1 MTQFFDIPEDNFF
14 QYVKDYWKEE
24 QSRKMKSTFVNLKIV
39 PTHSSG
45 YDSDHSDDSSSI
57 ISTSSSL
64 EE

>member
-1 MTQFFDIPEDNFF
+1 MAQFFDIPEDNFF

-24 QSRKMKSTFVNLKIV
+24 QSRKMNSTFVNIKNS
-39 PTHSSG
+39 HNKSG
-45 YDSDHSDDSSSI
+45 YDSDHSDDSSST

>member
-1 MTQFFDIPEDNFF
+1 MAQFFDIPEDNFF
-14 QYVKDYWKEE
+14 HYVKDYWKEE
-24 QSRKMKSTFVNLKIV
+24 QSRKMKSTFVNFKTQ
-39 PTHSSG
+39 THSSG